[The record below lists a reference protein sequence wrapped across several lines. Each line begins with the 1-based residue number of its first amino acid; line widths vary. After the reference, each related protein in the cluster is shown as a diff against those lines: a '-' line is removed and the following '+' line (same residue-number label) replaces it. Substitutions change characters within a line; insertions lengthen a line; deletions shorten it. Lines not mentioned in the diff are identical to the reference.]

1 MKHLIWSGLFGLLFM
16 LSFVIG
22 RKFQSVDLSGNLLK
36 KNIEHKISPI
46 KKKEVQ
52 NTELEIVRSRQKENI
67 VEEFRDSNMYEDVKK
82 ELGKDLS
89 PYVYDFIA
97 LSNLNEPETFD
108 ELEPQIEALFLKN
121 VRKNPEKLF
130 SSIVKGIEGLNH
142 SPVDQ
147 AHLMAHLTKIPGME
161 EKAKE
166 VILNNLQNKVTPVEM
181 KITDIKS
188 FEDENK
194 FFGPRPDEVAFD
206 IKFKALIS
214 ISKDPEEDQ
223 SITMNLFKKQ
233 KNSNIQRN
241 IASTYLKKNPGKTNT
256 FVDDI
261 GINKANKLLPA
272 NIDIEDNGNGEYTFI
287 KLIEPKNN
295 EELEK
300 VDEN

>member
-1 MKHLIWSGLFGLLFM
+1 
-16 LSFVIG
+16 
-22 RKFQSVDLSGNLLK
+22 
-36 KNIEHKISPI
+36 
-46 KKKEVQ
+46 
-52 NTELEIVRSRQKENI
+52 
-67 VEEFRDSNMYEDVKK
+67 MYEDIKK
-82 ELGKDLS
+82 DLGKDLS

-97 LSNLNEPETFD
+97 LAHLNEPEIFD
-108 ELEPQIEALFLKN
+108 ELDPKIEELFTKN
-121 VRKNPEKLF
+121 ARKDSEKLF
-130 SSIVKGIEGLNH
+130 SSIVKGIESLNH

-147 AHLMAHLTKIPGME
+147 AHLMAHLAKIPGME

-166 VILNNLQNKVTPVEM
+166 VILNNLHKKIPPVEM

-194 FFGPRPDEVAFD
+194 FFGPKPDEVAFG

-214 ISKDPEEDQ
+214 ISKDPKEDQ
-223 SITMNLFKKQ
+223 SITMDLFKKQ
-233 KNSNIQRN
+233 KNRNIQRN

-256 FVDDI
+256 FVEDI
-261 GINKANKLLPA
+261 GVNKANKLLPA

-300 VDEN
+300 VDEK